1 MRIGLKI
8 LNLEGGKVGV
18 GSSMASEP
26 CECLSGS
33 YLEGVVFFKYIA
45 VLKLVYVCYLSP

>member
-18 GSSMASEP
+18 GSSIASEP

-33 YLEGVVFFKYIA
+33 YLEGVVFFE
-45 VLKLVYVCYLSP
+45 VHRQSLNLCTYVI